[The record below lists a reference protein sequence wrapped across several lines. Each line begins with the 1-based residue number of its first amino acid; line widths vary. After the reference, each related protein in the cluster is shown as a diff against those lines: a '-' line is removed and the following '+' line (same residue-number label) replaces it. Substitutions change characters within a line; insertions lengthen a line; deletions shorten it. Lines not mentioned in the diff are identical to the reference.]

1 MTVQNVT
8 RSFVFNPIVN
18 TNQTFF
24 PQIYCVWA
32 TSQIWIEVFLFKG
45 WQKHILG
52 RFYWNR
58 IENQK
63 QNDADSHGNPSLLLF
78 NIILFPDM
86 ILFHSTIIMIIF
98 MYKNSAKVTEF
109 CFFHIQTHEDDA
121 MKSQHWTFL
130 SLSSMFPGWR
140 STFLHLYL
148 FRYIIIIIIEKFP
161 SVHSAK
167 TSHTHS

>member
-1 MTVQNVT
+1 MTVQSVT
-8 RSFVFNPIVN
+8 RSFVFNPIVH

-24 PQIYCVWA
+24 PKFIVSEPFPRYKSRFFSLKV
-32 TSQIWIEVFLFKG
+32 G
-45 WQKHILG
+45 QKHILG

-148 FRYIIIIIIEKFP
+148 FRYIIIIIIENFP
-161 SVHSAK
+161 SVHGAK